1 MTKKQ
6 IEELK
11 KKDFKEW
18 KRNRINEL
26 KSEVLEEA
34 KKGMKKALS
43 DPFKMDELEKYLDRM
58 DYEIDKTIEK
68 EEDAVLESIDK
79 KYEDMEIETD

>member
-1 MTKKQ
+1 
-6 IEELK
+6 
-11 KKDFKEW
+11 
-18 KRNRINEL
+18 
-26 KSEVLEEA
+26 
-34 KKGMKKALS
+34 MKKALS